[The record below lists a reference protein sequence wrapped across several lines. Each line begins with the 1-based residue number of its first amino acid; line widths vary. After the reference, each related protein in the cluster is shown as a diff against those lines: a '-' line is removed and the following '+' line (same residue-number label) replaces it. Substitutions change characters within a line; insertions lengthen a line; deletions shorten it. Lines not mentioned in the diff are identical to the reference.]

1 MLAVKWEV
9 ECVDGV
15 MRPERFLDGRKAP
28 DAILPDAVECKENA
42 RAGA

>member
-1 MLAVKWEV
+1 MLAVKGKV
-9 ECVDGV
+9 ECVDGI

-28 DAILPDAVECKENA
+28 GAILSDAVERKEHI